1 MSISRMIVY
10 IRTHPGNALFLNF
23 SFYEEFREMPISLF
37 LSLPQVA
44 QSFVCITVDHYG
56 KWALVAAAA
65 VAGGNGDGC
74 I

>member
-1 MSISRMIVY
+1 
-10 IRTHPGNALFLNF
+10 
-23 SFYEEFREMPISLF
+23 MPISLF

>member
-1 MSISRMIVY
+1 
-10 IRTHPGNALFLNF
+10 
-23 SFYEEFREMPISLF
+23 MPISLF

-74 I
+74 IFETDPPWYPKPHRKHPNATYYTVM